1 MKVKFINTLTLIYVT
16 TLLVHSSAAIN
27 SCIVDQCLQ
36 CEDSVTPTCFKCKS
50 RFMLITLY
58 GSEKGTSYNDCY
70 SVFKIGGLLLAGMA
84 LIAINLW
91 ACLTCY

>member
-1 MKVKFINTLTLIYVT
+1 
-16 TLLVHSSAAIN
+16 
-27 SCIVDQCLQ
+27 
-36 CEDSVTPTCFKCKS
+36 
-50 RFMLITLY
+50 MLITLY